1 MRETAKT
8 LDEAFNQMRVQMDF
22 IVQSQMRQEKM
33 LKKLYDDSNNNNIV
47 VCLDCKHMFTH
58 LSSQNE

>member
-33 LKKLYDDSNNNNIV
+33 LKKLYDDSNNSGNKSEDRYDKCCDN
-47 VCLDCKHMFTH
+47 D
-58 LSSQNE
+58 SSV